1 MNFMIDVDSFQ
12 HVFMSEQAQ
21 YNLLCELSVV
31 QVFLLGFLTNI

>member
-1 MNFMIDVDSFQ
+1 MNFMIDVDSFK

-21 YNLLCELSVV
+21 YNLFCELSVV